1 MCYKNV
7 YVQIGTE
14 YFLSIVNAA
23 VSVATV
29 FYFQWD
35 VLDFL
40 LELHVIL
47 LYTVFYEKRGW
58 LLHIEATLVYFK
70 CSTDWR
76 NVFFLTNDYSNKL
89 VSHLS
94 TDECFLCWHFW
105 MKSKCDAVKHN

>member
-14 YFLSIVNAA
+14 YFLSIVNVA

-47 LYTVFYEKRGW
+47 LYTVFYEKRG
-58 LLHIEATLVYFK
+58 
-70 CSTDWR
+70 
-76 NVFFLTNDYSNKL
+76 
-89 VSHLS
+89 
-94 TDECFLCWHFW
+94 
-105 MKSKCDAVKHN
+105 